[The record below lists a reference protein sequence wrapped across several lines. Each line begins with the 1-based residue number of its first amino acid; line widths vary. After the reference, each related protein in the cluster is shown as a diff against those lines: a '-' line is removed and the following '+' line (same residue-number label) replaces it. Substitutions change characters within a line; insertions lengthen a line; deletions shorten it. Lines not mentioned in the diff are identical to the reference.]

1 MEQICLK
8 NNACLAGKRIDSVL
22 DELLPDV
29 SRARLQKLLSEGKVY
44 VNGKAVKKSYKVA
57 ENDQISFEIPPLQEL
72 DAVPE
77 DIPIDIVYED
87 DELLVV
93 NKPKGLVVHPAPGH
107 ENHTLVN
114 ALLFHCDGRLS
125 SINGVIRPGIVHR
138 IDMDTSGLLVVA
150 KTDRAHNGLAE
161 QIKEHSMHRCYHAVV
176 YGNIKDDEGVIDA
189 PIGRHKTDRKRMA
202 ICAVNGKNAVTHY
215 KVLERFP
222 GYTYIE
228 CRLET
233 GRTHQIR
240 VHMASIGHGVV
251 GDPVYGVHPK
261 KEISLSFEGQC
272 LHAKELGFIHP
283 TGGESVKF
291 DSDLPNYFVELLDKL
306 RKQ

>member
-8 NNACLAGKRIDSVL
+8 IDEQDVGKRIDKAL
-22 DELLPDV
+22 DDLLVEV
-29 SRARLQKLLSEGKVY
+29 SRARLQKMLSDGQVF
-44 VNGKAVKKSYKVA
+44 VNGKVVKKSYKVA
-57 ENDQISFEIPPLQEL
+57 LDDEICAILPPLQSL
-72 DAVPE
+72 DATPE
-77 DIPIDIVYED
+77 NIEINIVYED
-87 DELLVV
+87 DHLLVV

-107 ENHTLVN
+107 ESHTLVN
-114 ALLFHCDGRLS
+114 ALLYHCDGRLS

-150 KTDRAHNGLAE
+150 KNDLSHNFLAE
-161 QIKEHSMHRCYHAVV
+161 QIKEHTMHRCYHAIV
-176 YGNIKDDEGVIDA
+176 YGNLKNDEGVIDA
-189 PIGRHKTDRKRMA
+189 PIGRHKTDRKKMSVS
-202 ICAVNGKNAVTHY
+202 AVNGKNAVTHY

-261 KEISLSFEGQC
+261 NEVSLSFEGQC

-283 TGGESVKF
+283 TGGEAVKF
-291 DSDLPNYFVELLDKL
+291 DSELPDYFLELLEKL
-306 RKQ
+306 RKL